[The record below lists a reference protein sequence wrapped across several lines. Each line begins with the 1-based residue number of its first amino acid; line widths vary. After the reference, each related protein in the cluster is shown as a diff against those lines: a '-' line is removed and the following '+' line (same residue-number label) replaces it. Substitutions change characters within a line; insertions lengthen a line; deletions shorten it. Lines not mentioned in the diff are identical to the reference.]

1 MRRVAKTVN
10 FGVVYGI
17 TSFGLSQT
25 IGVSREEA
33 QEYIDRYFARHSGVR
48 AYMDRVLAE
57 ARERGFVSTM
67 FGRRR
72 PVPELSSRNAQTR
85 QLGERLAMNTPIQG
99 TAAEVIKLAMI
110 TISRRL
116 EEEKLAG
123 RMILQVHDE
132 LVFECPAG
140 EKEALMGLVR
150 KEMEGAVT
158 LDVPLAVE
166 IGSGENW
173 AQAHP

>member
-1 MRRVAKTVN
+1 
-10 FGVVYGI
+10 
-17 TSFGLSQT
+17 
-25 IGVSREEA
+25 
-33 QEYIDRYFARHSGVR
+33 
-48 AYMDRVLAE
+48 MDRVLAE

-72 PVPELSSRNAQTR
+72 PVPELSSKNAQTR
-85 QLGERLAMNTPIQG
+85 QLGERLAMNSPIQG

-110 TISRRL
+110 NISRRL
-116 EEEKLAG
+116 GEGEGLRG

-140 EKEALMGLVR
+140 ERDALMGLVR
-150 KEMEGAVT
+150 QEMEGAVR

-166 IGSGENW
+166 MGSGDNW
-173 AQAHP
+173 ARAHP